1 MTAAP
6 SLTITDVPYGGRGI
20 GRLEGKVCF
29 VPGVL
34 PGETVRVKLTRDRGD
49 FLEAEPLEIL
59 TASPHRLKPTCPLA
73 FHLSPLTS
81 HASRLTSSC
90 PGCCYQHADYE
101 EEVRIKNNQLG
112 ALLARWA
119 PTSGRRQNPEG
130 AYEALPA
137 PGGRSPPSLLPPVP
151 APSPLGYRNKMA
163 LHAQADGKEMR
174 LGYFMADNTTILDVP
189 ACPLATAPLN
199 AILEERR
206 RDPSFF
212 RTLRDGMTV
221 TFRWTEK
228 DGAQW
233 WRNRASE
240 KDVWLVESSVIGPLS
255 VPRNSFFQMNPAM
268 ADHLVTAVMERLK
281 ADLPDTVIDLYC
293 GVGVFALAAA
303 TLGIPK
309 VLGIDLDGPGIQA
322 AEYNALKLGLKNT
335 HWKAATANEGSLG
348 FELDHPDQ
356 TTLIVDPPRSG
367 LGRKLVQEILKHKP
381 RRLLYISCA
390 PDTMVRD
397 AAWLKEGGYTIRSSQ
412 LFDLFPR
419 TAHFE
424 SLTEFQLA
432 V

>member
-1 MTAAP
+1 MTAAS
-6 SLTITDVPYGGRGI
+6 SLTITDLPYGGRGI
-20 GRLEGKVCF
+20 GRLDGKVCF

-34 PGETVRVKLTRDRGD
+34 PGETVRVKITRDRGD

-59 TASPHRLKPTCPLA
+59 TASPHRVKPTCPLA
-73 FHLSPLTS
+73 
-81 HASRLTSSC
+81 SSLGLRSFSEGGC

-137 PGGRSPPSLLPPVP
+137 PGGRSPPSLLPPVA

-174 LGYFMADNTTILDVP
+174 LGYFMADNTTVLDVP
-189 ACPLATAPLN
+189 ACPLAAAPLN
-199 AILEERR
+199 EILKERR
-206 RDPSFF
+206 GDPSFF

-221 TFRWTEK
+221 TFRWTEQ

-255 VPRNSFFQMNPAM
+255 VPRNSFYQMNPAM
-268 ADHLVTAVMERLK
+268 ADRLVTAVMERLK

-322 AEYNALKLGLKNT
+322 AEYNARKLGLKNT
-335 HWKAATANEGSLG
+335 HWKSATANEGILDV
-348 FELDHPDQ
+348 ELDHPNQ
-356 TTLIVDPPRSG
+356 ATLIVDPPRSG
-367 LGRKLVQEILKHKP
+367 LGRKLVQEILKHTP

-397 AAWLKEGGYTIRSSQ
+397 AAWLKEGGYSIHTSQ

-424 SLTEFQLA
+424 SLTEFKR
-432 V
+432 VD